1 MSDCCKSGF
10 KWDGKPVGTETKLA
24 NVDAYVTGSN
34 KDVAV
39 LIVHDIFGWTF
50 PNVRLLADHYA
61 SEAGAT
67 VYVGDFFGGEVV
79 HPDTMSDPARLA
91 AFDVGAFLGKNGK
104 AVREPE
110 IAACAKALKQELG
123 FKKVGAVG
131 FCYGGWAVF
140 RLGAKGNALVDCV
153 AANHPSLLEKSEV
166 DAISVPVQVCAT
178 ENDPFLAGEM
188 IEYINKVIPTLGVEY
203 DYQYFPGQV
212 HGFASRADT
221 SDPKQVK
228 ALERAKNATVSW
240 LREHLSS

>member
-1 MSDCCKSGF
+1 
-10 KWDGKPVGTETKLA
+10 
-24 NVDAYVTGSN
+24 
-34 KDVAV
+34 
-39 LIVHDIFGWTF
+39 
-50 PNVRLLADHYA
+50 
-61 SEAGAT
+61 
-67 VYVGDFFGGEVV
+67 
-79 HPDTMSDPARLA
+79 MSDPARLA
-91 AFDVGAFLGKNGK
+91 AFDIGAFLGKNGK

-140 RLGAKGNALVDCV
+140 RLGAKGLYQSTLTNDLLLYIWLTVENLPITGNALVDCV

-188 IEYINKVIPTLGVEY
+188 IEHINKVIPTLGVEY